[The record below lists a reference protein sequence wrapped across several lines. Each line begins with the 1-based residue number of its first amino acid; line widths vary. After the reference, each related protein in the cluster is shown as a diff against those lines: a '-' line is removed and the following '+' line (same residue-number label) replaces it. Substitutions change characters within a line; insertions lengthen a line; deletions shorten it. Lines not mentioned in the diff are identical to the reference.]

1 MALLR
6 PKWLRLLTLALLYFV
21 QGAPYGFQVSCLPM
35 ILRQY
40 GLSFTAL
47 GSMKLLF
54 LPWVCKPVYAPL
66 IERTRSKYWWLTR
79 SMLAL
84 GLTCILAA
92 WITGP
97 DTLTSISI
105 LMFALNLFSATQDV
119 ATDSLAVNILEP
131 AELAAGNTIQV
142 VAYKAGSVF
151 AGGLLLWVEELT
163 SWAGMFYAFGAIY
176 FVCIFLLSQF
186 SWATAHPSNATSTGD
201 ERAPGTN
208 PNLRT
213 VLRDVLSVPNTGFI
227 MGFVC
232 FYKLCERAEQTF
244 SLFMIDK
251 GVPLSQIA
259 FWSTIMRT
267 GSLLGSVY
275 GGHILTFDDAES
287 RPREIICKYS
297 FLRSL
302 PITLQLILIHQW
314 GVARVPSESVF
325 LFWNSDTVY
334 MYLGFFCT
342 TITLFCAGVITTATF
357 TVMMRLSQTAPD
369 PLKGTHFTTLAT
381 CEVGGK
387 LLFAS
392 LSGGLIDALG
402 LYPVF
407 MSFVML
413 ALGCVPLAC
422 YLPSKLP
429 PGTKMNQ

>member
-1 MALLR
+1 
-6 PKWLRLLTLALLYFV
+6 
-21 QGAPYGFQVSCLPM
+21 M
-35 ILRQY
+35 ILRQH

-54 LPWVCKPVYAPL
+54 LPWVCKPLYAPM
-66 IERTRSKYWWLTR
+66 IERTRTKYWWLTR

-84 GLTCILAA
+84 GLTCLLAA

-97 DTLTSISI
+97 DSLTAISV

-131 AELAAGNTIQV
+131 SELAAGNTIQV

-151 AGGLLLWVEELT
+151 AGGLLLWVEEIT
-163 SWAGMFYAFGAIY
+163 SWSGMFYAFAAIY
-176 FVCIFLLSQF
+176 FICIFLLSQF
-186 SWATAHPSNATSTGD
+186 SLAAAKPARNEKSCGSHSD
-201 ERAPGTN
+201 
-208 PNLRT
+208 LRT
-213 VLRDVLSVPNTGFI
+213 MLKDVLSVPETGFV

-275 GGHILTFDDAES
+275 GGHILSSDEDDR

-302 PITLQLILIHQW
+302 PICLQLILIHQW
-314 GVARVPSESVF
+314 GMDRVQSESVF
-325 LFWNSDTVY
+325 LFWNSDTVF

-357 TVMMRLSQTAPD
+357 TVMMRLSQSAPET
-369 PLKGTHFTTLAT
+369 LKGTHFTTLAT

-392 LSGGLIDALG
+392 ISGGLIDWIG
-402 LYPVF
+402 LDPVF
-407 MSFVML
+407 LSFVVL
-413 ALGCVPLAC
+413 ALSCVPLAC
-422 YLPSKLP
+422 YLPPKNSKN
-429 PGTKMNQ
+429 GSNKTSE